1 MAKRKETNDIWSLSG
16 GKYYLAQP
24 SIEVEKLENAVYSV
38 HQDEFGRFYLKKKQD
53 TFTFDYKLYGL
64 ETKLVDRIIK
74 THEHTTGNVGVLLN
88 GLRGTG
94 KTITSKII
102 CNQLNQ
108 PVIVIGAHYGG
119 VHLFINSIPQD
130 ITVFIDEYEKIF
142 GDSSDMLTIMDGALN
157 SEYRRVFLLTTNN
170 LYVDE
175 NLLQRPSRIRYL
187 KKFEDLTPHI
197 VEEIIDDILVHK
209 HLKKECLQFISTLE
223 IITIDI
229 VKSVLSEVNIHNESP
244 TAFQDIYNVK
254 KIKGKYDVEIQGTDG
269 KFVTFKEDQ
278 YVNRRPRY
286 TEENIEDWFQ
296 VGNDG
301 DYLGKITKIINY
313 NTIEISPVN
322 GHRDNVL
329 TEPTIF
335 KITDSDIKHYAYAY
349 DHGYGTA
356 DHGVGNTK
364 PKTVGGTNVT
374 ELLKRLEK
382 RKNQEDNEDE
392 DEDWSI
398 DESPSLSSN

>member
-16 GKYYLAQP
+16 GRYYLTQP
-24 SIEVEKLENAVYSV
+24 SVEMEKLENAVYSV
-38 HQDEFGRFYLKKKQD
+38 HQDDLGRLFLKKKQD

-64 ETKLVDRIIK
+64 ETNLVDRIIK
-74 THEHTTGNVGVLLN
+74 THEHTNGNVGVLLN

-102 CNQLNQ
+102 CNRLNQ

-130 ITVFIDEYEKIF
+130 VTVFIDEYEKIF

-157 SEYRRVFLLTTNN
+157 SQYRRVFLLTTNN

-187 KKFEDLTPHI
+187 KKFEDLSPEI
-197 VEEIIDDILVHK
+197 VEEIIDDVLIHK
-209 HLKKECLQFISTLE
+209 ELKSECLQFISTLE

-229 VKSVLSEVNIHNESP
+229 VKSVLSEVNIHAEAPS
-244 TAFQDIYNVK
+244 TFQDVYNVK
-254 KIKGKYDVEIQGTDG
+254 KIKGKYDVEVQDTEGN
-269 KFVTFKEDQ
+269 FVTFKEDQ

-286 TEENIEDWFQ
+286 TDKNIDDWFQ
-296 VGNDG
+296 VGND
-301 DYLGKITKIINY
+301 DVYLGRISKVINY
-313 NTIEISPVN
+313 NTIEISPVQGN
-322 GHRDNVL
+322 KNNIL

-335 KITDSDIKHYAYAY
+335 KITDSDIKHYSYAY

-356 DHGVGNTK
+356 DYGFGK
-364 PKTVGGTNVT
+364 PKTKKVGGTNVS
-374 ELLKRLEK
+374 ELLKRLDKANNHKIPVEG
-382 RKNQEDNEDE
+382 DD
-392 DEDWSI
+392 DFDWSEEEFS
-398 DESPSLSSN
+398 ESN